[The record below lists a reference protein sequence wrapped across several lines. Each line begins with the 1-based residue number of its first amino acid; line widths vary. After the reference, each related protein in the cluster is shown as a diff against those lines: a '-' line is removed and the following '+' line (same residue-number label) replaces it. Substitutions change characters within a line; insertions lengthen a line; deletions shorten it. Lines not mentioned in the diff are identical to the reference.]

1 MQVEKII
8 GSNIKKILRVEDELK
23 NAFVKDI
30 DTLITYVFDNY
41 DVYKDGII
49 VEKDIVLKNIQKN
62 FIDRNKTETKI
73 DMCCAVTAQ
82 GTRCSKSSII
92 NTSYCKLHRNH
103 VYKELVNEI
112 VYYDKFQ

>member
-8 GSNIKKILRVEDELK
+8 ASNVKKISRVEDELK
-23 NAFVKDI
+23 NAFTKDI

-41 DVYKDGII
+41 DVYKDGLE
-49 VEKDIVLKNIQKN
+49 VDKSIVLRNIKKE
-62 FIDRNKTETKI
+62 FIDHNKTETKI

-82 GTRCSKSSII
+82 GTRCSKSSVS

-112 VYYDKFQ
+112 VYYDNF